1 VHAYR
6 IPIAGSAPTQEATLP
21 LPDKPSIA
29 VLSFQNIGG
38 DPEQEYFVDGMVEEI
53 ITALSR
59 IRWLFVI
66 ARDSSFTYKGQAIDV
81 KQIGR
86 ELGVRY
92 VLEGSVRK
100 AAGRVRITAQ
110 LIDAT
115 TGAHLWADR
124 FDGSLEDVFE
134 LQDKVAISVAG
145 AIEPALQDAEIAR
158 SAGRPTTDLSAYD
171 LYLRAGEMMR
181 SASRQVPKALDLL
194 EQAIARDPGYGP
206 ALARAGVCC
215 LRLLAEDRSKE
226 PVADRRKS
234 ADFARRALEVAGD
247 DPVVLSSVAMTLAT
261 LGEDIGAMIMLT
273 DRALALNPNY
283 AHGWLQ
289 SGGLRVWAGHPEIAI
304 EHLEKAQ
311 RLSPRARLGHWHS
324 LIGVAHFLR
333 RRFDQAVP
341 NLVLAIQQD
350 RGDPV
355 PYRYLAACH
364 AYLGRLDD
372 AREIV
377 ARLRAITPQVMP
389 RDPLLRN
396 PEHRELFLSGLRLAV
411 GEGK

>member
-1 VHAYR
+1 
-6 IPIAGSAPTQEATLP
+6 
-21 LPDKPSIA
+21 
-29 VLSFQNIGG
+29 
-38 DPEQEYFVDGMVEEI
+38 
-53 ITALSR
+53 
-59 IRWLFVI
+59 
-66 ARDSSFTYKGQAIDV
+66 
-81 KQIGR
+81 
-86 ELGVRY
+86 
-92 VLEGSVRK
+92 
-100 AAGRVRITAQ
+100 
-110 LIDAT
+110 
-115 TGAHLWADR
+115 
-124 FDGSLEDVFE
+124 
-134 LQDKVAISVAG
+134 
-145 AIEPALQDAEIAR
+145 
-158 SAGRPTTDLSAYD
+158 
-171 LYLRAGEMMR
+171 
-181 SASRQVPKALDLL
+181 
-194 EQAIARDPGYGP
+194 
-206 ALARAGVCC
+206 
-215 LRLLAEDRSKE
+215 
-226 PVADRRKS
+226 
-234 ADFARRALEVAGD
+234 
-247 DPVVLSSVAMTLAT
+247 
-261 LGEDIGAMIMLT
+261 MIMLT

-333 RRFDQAVP
+333 RRFDQALP

-350 RGDPV
+350 PGDPV

-364 AYLGRLDD
+364 AYMGRLDD